1 MRMMTSPRMVE
12 TGRWVLLSAALAAIV
27 FLYLRLHA
35 SNPTI
40 VALTFLLFILVV
52 AANWSLRHAVV
63 LSIGA
68 TACYNFFFLPPV
80 GTFTVADPQ
89 NWLALLVFLMV
100 SVIGSRLS
108 QRARADAN
116 EARWRQREVELLLAL
131 SRELLQTDAGAN
143 LLAQVPAMAAGIA
156 HAQSAALYLL
166 DGDQFFPSAALRAD
180 ALEMATLR
188 HAALTLAEPRAT
200 EDARAKGTL
209 IPLRAGV
216 RPRGVMFLS
225 DVSLSQETFQAIGSL
240 ISIALD
246 RARALDALAAGEAAK
261 QSERLRTLIL
271 DSITHD
277 LRTPLTSIKG
287 ATTTLLGDPGIG
299 VEDRAELLSIV
310 DEETDRLDRLVS
322 QAVEMAQLDAR
333 QVQMQ
338 TAPIAVEKLV
348 QRACKACSGTV
359 PAGRISV
366 SLPRLPKVLA
376 DAELAEKALCNLL
389 DNAAKYSPPHARI
402 RMTATAAEDYV
413 HVSVTDEGIGIAEED
428 LALIFERFYRV
439 RSQTAGVSGTGMG
452 LSISRA
458 ILESHGGMLRVASQ
472 LGEGSTFT
480 ASFPIA

>member
-12 TGRWVLLSAALAAIV
+12 TGRWALLSASLAGIV

-63 LSIGA
+63 LSIAA

-89 NWLALLVFLMV
+89 NWLALLVFLTV

-116 EARWRQREVELLLAL
+116 VARSRQREVELLLAL
-131 SRELLQTDAGAN
+131 SRELLQADAAAN
-143 LLAQVPAMAAGIA
+143 LLVQVPAMTAGIA
-156 HAQSAALYLL
+156 HAESAALYLL
-166 DGDQFFPSAALRAD
+166 DGDRLFLSLDAEAD
-180 ALEMATLR
+180 APEMATLR
-188 HAALTLAEPRAT
+188 HAALTLSEPQAT
-200 EDARAKGTL
+200 ADLQTNGTL

-216 RPRGVMFLS
+216 RPRGVLFLRGI
-225 DVSLSQETFQAIGSL
+225 SLSRETLQAIGSL

-287 ATTTLLGDPGIG
+287 ATSTLLGDPGIG
-299 VEDRAELLSIV
+299 VEDRVELLSIV

-338 TAPIAVEKLV
+338 KAPIAVEKLV

-359 PAGRISV
+359 ASDRLLM
-366 SLPRLPKVLA
+366 SLPHLPKVLA
-376 DAELAEKALCNLL
+376 DAELAVKALSNLL
-389 DNAAKYSPPHARI
+389 ENAGKYSAPHTPIRI
-402 RMTATAAEDYV
+402 SAMAGDEYV
-413 HVSVTDEGIGIAEED
+413 HVSVTDEGIGIAEKN
-428 LALIFERFYRV
+428 LAPIFERFYRV
-439 RSQTAGVSGTGMG
+439 RSQTADVSGTGMG

-458 ILESHGGMLRVASQ
+458 ILESHEGMLRVQSKV
-472 LGEGSTFT
+472 GEGSTFT

>member
-1 MRMMTSPRMVE
+1 MRMMTSTRMVE

-63 LSIGA
+63 LSIAA

-89 NWLALLVFLMV
+89 NWLALLVFLTV

-131 SRELLQTDAGAN
+131 SRELLQTDAGTD
-143 LLAQVPAMAAGIA
+143 LPAQVPAMTAGIA
-156 HAQSAALYLL
+156 HADSAALYLL
-166 DGDQFFPSAALRAD
+166 DGDRLFLSPGPGAE

-188 HAALTLAEPRAT
+188 HAALTLSEPQAT
-200 EDARAKGTL
+200 EDSRANGTL

-216 RPRGVMFLS
+216 RPRGVMFLRG
-225 DVSLSQETFQAIGSL
+225 VSLSRETFQAIGSL

-287 ATTTLLGDPGIG
+287 ATSTLLDDPGIG
-299 VEDRAELLSIV
+299 LDDRVELLSIV

-338 TAPIAVEKLV
+338 KTPIAVEKIV
-348 QRACKACSGTV
+348 QGACKASSGAV
-359 PAGRISV
+359 APNRLSIA
-366 SLPRLPKVLA
+366 LPRLPKILV
-376 DAELAEKALCNLL
+376 DAELAEKALGNLL
-389 DNAAKYSPPHARI
+389 ENAAKYSSPQAPIRI
-402 RMTATAAEDYV
+402 TAAAGDEYV

-428 LALIFERFYRV
+428 LALVFERFYRV

-458 ILESHGGMLRVASQ
+458 ILESHGGMLRVESQ
-472 LGEGSTFT
+472 LGKGSTFT